1 MERLTFFTSP
11 DTLPEVK
18 PDEPERDELHMLI
31 DTLPIEQVRK
41 MLAQCRKGRQ
51 IEMKHLDTQILFL

>member
-1 MERLTFFTSP
+1 MEDKRRGMERLTFFTSP

-41 MLAQCRKGRQ
+41 MLAQCRKVG
-51 IEMKHLDTQILFL
+51 K

>member
-11 DTLPEVK
+11 DTLPDAK
-18 PDEPERDELHMLI
+18 PDEPERDELHKMI

-41 MLAQCRKGRQ
+41 MLAQCKKAAGRSSN
-51 IEMKHLDTQILFL
+51 D